1 MLKEENIDKTMDQ
14 TENTSIS
21 PSEDGITVKKRV
33 RGCPIKHKL
42 PCAVFIN
49 RKPDTLTQALY
60 EGTPEKKRKGNTEGV
75 GKINK
80 DGNHGSFLEQPLPP
94 ISDENK
100 PLKKR

>member
-14 TENTSIS
+14 TENTSVS
-21 PSEDGITVKKRV
+21 PSEDGITVKKRG

-49 RKPDTLTQALY
+49 RKPDILTQALY
-60 EGTPEKKRKGNTEGV
+60 EGHQRKRGKETRTEGV

-80 DGNHGSFLEQPLPP
+80 DGNHG
-94 ISDENK
+94 
-100 PLKKR
+100 